1 MSGPL
6 DLSIC
11 LIIACPYTIY
21 YCGELALKSQ
31 FGHIFHSPDKDSLS
45 LSFFL
50 FLSFFSTVSLV
61 TASWDPTCCLKK
73 LNGNIPK
80 RRIVRYTIQTAGPCP
95 FEAIIFQTKCGRK
108 LCYGLNMDKAMEVKN
123 IIDEK
128 RQKAVSSAEQQQR
141 NSCF

>member
-1 MSGPL
+1 MMNL
-6 DLSIC
+6 HHSIVF
-11 LIIACPYTIY
+11 
-21 YCGELALKSQ
+21 LASC
-31 FGHIFHSPDKDSLS
+31 FYW
-45 LSFFL
+45 
-50 FLSFFSTVSLV
+50 STA
-61 TASWDPTCCLKK
+61 ASWDPTCCLKK

-128 RQKAVSSAEQQQR
+128 RQKAVSSAEVSPNCKRSPGKRKRRRQQKGKPKKQ
-141 NSCF
+141 